1 MDSQNIK
8 KTLQKDKSPSPSTP
22 ASQVAEMTGMETDN
36 IMQTHLDQM
45 FARLK
50 AERQSKKG

>member
-22 ASQVAEMTGMETDN
+22 ASQEAEMTGMETDN